1 MILSVAKE
9 INMVR
14 RNVLANT
21 PPFSVEKALKVLG
34 ENLKIARLRRDL
46 SIKDVADKIGTG
58 TRVIRDA
65 EQGKPTTSV
74 VVYMALLWAY
84 DLLQSVDDV
93 ANPLKDEIGLR
104 LEEIKKPQRSKSRKV
119 LDNDF

>member
-1 MILSVAKE
+1 MGQRNILS
-9 INMVR
+9 
-14 RNVLANT
+14 NT
-21 PPFSVEKALKVLG
+21 PPYAVEKSIKSLG
-34 ENLKIARLRRDL
+34 ENLKTARLRRGL
-46 SIKDVADKIGTG
+46 SRQDVADKIGTG
-58 TRVIRDA
+58 IRVIRDA

-104 LEEIKKPQRSKSRKV
+104 LDEMKKPQRSKARKV